1 MGEKRGKDMYCI
13 RQVDDAKPGRKRMAA
28 MTMTKTT
35 KTIGEKT
42 IGRCQTSC
50 QIVRMIDDV

>member
-1 MGEKRGKDMYCI
+1 MGSDKL
-13 RQVDDAKPGRKRMAA
+13 DDVRPLSSGRMAE
-28 MTMTKTT
+28 MTMTKTTKT

-50 QIVRMIDDV
+50 QIARMINDV

>member
-1 MGEKRGKDMYCI
+1 MGSDKL
-13 RQVDDAKPGRKRMAA
+13 DDAKPGRKRMAA

-50 QIVRMIDDV
+50 QIVCMIDDV

>member
-1 MGEKRGKDMYCI
+1 MGEEKGKTYMSDKL
-13 RQVDDAKPGRKRMAA
+13 DDARPLRMAE
-28 MTMTKTT
+28 MTMTKTTKT

-50 QIVRMIDDV
+50 QIVRMINDV